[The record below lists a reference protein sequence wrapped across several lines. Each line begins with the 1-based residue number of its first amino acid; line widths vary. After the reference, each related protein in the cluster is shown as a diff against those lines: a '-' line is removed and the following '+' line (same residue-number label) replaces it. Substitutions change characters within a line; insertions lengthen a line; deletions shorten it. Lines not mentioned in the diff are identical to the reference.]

1 MVTEKKRCCVCK
13 NVINYGLHA
22 VKAECSI
29 THKIWYNYTAE
40 NNDRNNAE
48 KCENFNP
55 CDEVWSNSEQ
65 KIVKS
70 EDINWI

>member
-1 MVTEKKRCCVCK
+1 MITEKKRCSICQ

-29 THKIWYNYTAE
+29 THKVWHNYTGENGDRHNAE
-40 NNDRNNAE
+40 N
-48 KCENFNP
+48 CEHFSP

-70 EDINWI
+70 KDINWI

>member
-1 MVTEKKRCCVCK
+1 MITEQKRCSACQ

-22 VKAECSI
+22 VKAECGI
-29 THKIWYNYTAE
+29 THKIWHNYTGENSNRHNAE
-40 NNDRNNAE
+40 N
-48 KCENFNP
+48 CENFNP
-55 CDEVWSNSEQ
+55 DDEVWSNSEQ